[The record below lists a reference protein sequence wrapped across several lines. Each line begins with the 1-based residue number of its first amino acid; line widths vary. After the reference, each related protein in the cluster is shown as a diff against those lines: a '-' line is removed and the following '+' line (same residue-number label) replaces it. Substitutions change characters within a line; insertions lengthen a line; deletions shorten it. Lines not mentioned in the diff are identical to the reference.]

1 MVPEIN
7 RTEVVIGNKTLSF
20 ETGRMANL
28 ANASVIAR
36 CGDTECLITAVM
48 SEKQREG
55 IDFLP
60 LMVNIEE
67 RMHSAGKIPGGFI
80 KREGRP
86 GDPSV
91 LAGRAIDRPIRPLF
105 PDSIRNDINITVIVL
120 GTDVENIPDMIA
132 LNGATCALLISDI
145 PFQHTVGGVRVAKV
159 DGKYIFNPT
168 YEQKDA
174 SKFELTLVAT
184 REKIMMVESNCN
196 EVPEE
201 EILDAIKAGH
211 EEIKKIC
218 DCLDEFRT
226 RVGKEKQIVEPL
238 PELPAAIREKV
249 ESIIKSRTDDIYK
262 AEGKKSRDSVFS
274 HIRKEVDEFLKEY
287 LKSLDDDI
295 DPLSITVLTHEFE
308 FKTIKKLVRENILK
322 NDRRPDGRTNKQ
334 IRDIHCEVGV
344 VTRTHGTGLFTR
356 GETQVLGTVTLA
368 APGNVQNLDDIHPYL
383 EKRYIHHYQALP
395 FSYGDTGM
403 VRGPGRREIG
413 HGALA
418 EKALFPVIPSQ
429 DSFPYVIRVYSE
441 VMSSNGSTS
450 MGSTCASTL
459 SLMDAGVPITRPVS
473 GIAMGLITSE
483 KGEYVILSDLMGTED
498 FMGDMDFK
506 VAGTSEGITAIQMDT
521 KIDGLTFKMVE
532 DILAQAK
539 VGRAFILGKMLEAI
553 SEPRP
558 DLSKYAPRIYILKIN
573 PEKIGDIIGPGGK
586 IVRKI
591 IEETGVE
598 IDIEDDGRVYIT
610 STDAV
615 GAETAKRMI
624 EQLVEEIEIGRV
636 YKGTILRLE
645 NYGAFIQLIPGKDG
659 LLHISRISHS
669 RVNDIHSVLR
679 LKQRIN
685 VKVAGIDEMGRVDLT
700 AVDIPQD
707 DGEELDFTNDKPRA
721 AGEGDR
727 PDRGGGGYK
736 GSSDRSSGPRG
747 GSSGRRDSSRPDSR
761 SSDRFPK
768 RDKNDRD

>member
-1 MVPEIN
+1 
-7 RTEVVIGNKTLSF
+7 
-20 ETGRMANL
+20 
-28 ANASVIAR
+28 
-36 CGDTECLITAVM
+36 M
-48 SEKQREG
+48 SETQREG

-60 LMVNIEE
+60 LMVNFEE

-105 PDSIRNDINITVIVL
+105 PDGIRNDINITIVVL
-120 GTDVENIPDMIA
+120 GTDVENIPDMVA

-145 PFQHTVGGVRVAKV
+145 PFHHTVAGIRVAKV
-159 DGKYIFNPT
+159 DGKYVFNPT

-174 SKFELTLVAT
+174 SKFELVLVAT
-184 REKIMMVESNCN
+184 RDKVMMVESNCN
-196 EVPEE
+196 EVPEK
-201 EILDAIKAGH
+201 EILDALKAGH

-218 DCLDEFRT
+218 DCLDEFRS
-226 RVGKEKQIVEPL
+226 RVGKEKQVIEPL
-238 PELPAAIREKV
+238 LELPAEISRKI
-249 ESIIKSRTDDIYK
+249 ESIIKSRTDDIYN
-262 AEGKKSRDSVFS
+262 ADGKMSRDRVFS
-274 HIRKEVDEFLKEY
+274 HIREEIDEFLKEF
-287 LKSLDDDI
+287 LKSVDDN
-295 DPLSITVLTHEFE
+295 SESSKNTVLAHEYE
-308 FKTIKKLVRENILK
+308 FKTIKKIVRENILK
-322 NDRRPDGRTNKQ
+322 NDRRPDGRTHKQ

-344 VTRTHGTGLFTR
+344 VKRTHGTALFTR

-368 APGNVQNLDDIHPYL
+368 APGNVQTLDDIHPYL

-418 EKALFPVIPSQ
+418 EKALFPVIPDQ

-450 MGSTCASTL
+450 MGATCASTL
-459 SLMDAGVPITRPVS
+459 SLMDAGVPIKRPVS

-506 VAGTSEGITAIQMDT
+506 VAGTSEGITAMQMDT
-521 KIDGLTFKMVE
+521 KIDGLTFKMIE

-539 VGRAFILGKMLEAI
+539 EGRAFILGKMLEAI

-558 DLSKYAPRIYILKIN
+558 DLSQYAPRIYILKIN

-610 STDAV
+610 STDAK
-615 GAETAKRMI
+615 GAEEARKMI
-624 EQLVEEIEIGRV
+624 ERLVEEIEVGKI

-659 LLHISRISHS
+659 LLHISRISHA
-669 RVNDIHSVLR
+669 RVNDIHQVLR
-679 LKQRIN
+679 LNQKIN

-700 AVDIPQD
+700 TVDIPQD
-707 DGEELDFTNDKPRA
+707 EGEELDFANDKPRA
-721 AGEGDR
+721 MSEGDR
-727 PDRGGGGYK
+727 PDRGYK
-736 GSSDRSSGPRG
+736 GSSDRSSGSRSG
-747 GSSGRRDSSRPDSR
+747 GRRDSRNSR
-761 SSDRFPK
+761 SSDRYPK

>member
-1 MVPEIN
+1 MVHEIH

-28 ANASVIAR
+28 ANASVIVR
-36 CGDTECLITAVM
+36 YGDTECLVTVVM
-48 SEKQREG
+48 SETQREG

-60 LMVNIEE
+60 LMVNVEE

-91 LAGRAIDRPIRPLF
+91 LTGRVIDRPIRPLF
-105 PDSIRNDINITVIVL
+105 PDGIRNDINVTIVIL
-120 GTDVENIPDMIA
+120 GTDVENVPDMVA

-145 PFQHTVGGVRVAKV
+145 PFTHTVAGIRVAKV

-174 SKFELTLVAT
+174 SKFELILVAT
-184 REKIMMVESNCN
+184 REKVMMLESNCN
-196 EVPEE
+196 EVPEKE
-201 EILDAIKAGH
+201 LLDAMKAGH

-218 DCLDEFRT
+218 DCLDEFRS
-226 RVGKEKQIVEPL
+226 RIGKEKQAVEPI

-249 ESIIKSRTDDIYK
+249 ESIIKLKTDDIYS
-262 AEGKKSRDSVFS
+262 ADGKKNRDRVFS
-274 HIRKEVDEFLKEY
+274 HIRKEIDEFLKEY
-287 LKSLDDDI
+287 FKNIEDNSECAK
-295 DPLSITVLTHEFE
+295 ITVLTHEYE
-308 FKTIKKLVRENILK
+308 FKTIKKIVRENILK
-322 NDRRPDGRTNKQ
+322 NDRRPDNRTNKQ

-344 VTRTHGTGLFTR
+344 VKRTHGTALFTR

-368 APGNVQNLDDIHPYL
+368 APGNVQTLDDIHPYL

-418 EKALFPVIPSQ
+418 EKALFPVIPNQ

-459 SLMDAGVPITRPVS
+459 SLMDAGVPILRPVS

-506 VAGTSEGITAIQMDT
+506 VAGTSEGVTAIQMDT
-521 KIDGLTFKMVE
+521 KIDGLTHKMIE

-539 VGRAFILGKMLEAI
+539 EGRAFILGKMLEAI

-558 DLSKYAPRIYILKIN
+558 DLSQYAPRIYILKIN

-610 STDAV
+610 STDAK
-615 GAETAKRMI
+615 GAETARKMI
-624 EQLVEEIEIGRV
+624 ERLVEEIEIGRI

-679 LKQRIN
+679 LNQKIN

-700 AVDIPQD
+700 TVDIPQD
-707 DGEELDFTNDKPRA
+707 EGEELDFANDKPRP

-727 PDRGGGGYK
+727 PDRGGYK
-736 GSSDRSSGPRG
+736 GSSDRSSGSRG
-747 GSSGRRDSSRPDSR
+747 GGGRRDSRPDSR
-761 SSDRFPK
+761 GSDRYPK
-768 RDKNDRD
+768 RDKPDRD